1 MQLEP
6 KNAEVMFLLGSL
18 YLETQQKPVAVDL
31 FLKSIEI
38 DPEHDGSLNSLGYI
52 YAEDEAR
59 LDEALDLVKR
69 AVTLDPDNGAYLD
82 SLGWVYYK
90 KGMYTEALES
100 LQKADTL
107 LKDAI
112 ICDHLGDVYYK
123 LNEVDK
129 AKQYWKLS
137 LDLRP
142 EQTAVVEKLKQLN
155 KNTTADSSKTR

>member
-1 MQLEP
+1 
-6 KNAEVMFLLGSL
+6 
-18 YLETQQKPVAVDL
+18 
-31 FLKSIEI
+31 
-38 DPEHDGSLNSLGYI
+38 
-52 YAEDEAR
+52 
-59 LDEALDLVKR
+59 LVKR